1 MAKKIVAPDG
11 RIILI
16 QRISARNDR
25 RSPIRFR
32 GAHDAV
38 GIEAPFAR
46 PKRNVSA
53 TRALDGLIANDE
65 NVAGKNRR
73 KHARATRDKPKLAG
87 RAQNLCRQFQ
97 LDGLSAWG
105 CLFHGSL

>member
-1 MAKKIVAPDG
+1 MAEKFVAPHG

-16 QRISARNDR
+16 QRISAGNDR
-25 RSPIRFR
+25 GSLVRFR
-32 GAHDAV
+32 GAYDAV

-73 KHARATRDKPKLAG
+73 DHARAARDKPKLAG

-97 LDGLSAWG
+97 LDGLSASG

>member
-1 MAKKIVAPDG
+1 MAKKLVAPHG

-25 RSPIRFR
+25 GALASFF
-32 GAHDAV
+32 GAHNAV
-38 GIEAPFAR
+38 GKEAPFAR

-65 NVAGKNRR
+65 NVAGKNRGD
-73 KHARATRDKPKLAG
+73 HARTASDKPKLAG

-105 CLFHGSL
+105 CSFHGSL